1 MPSGTY
7 SYPGVPPQT
16 HALTHARSMSA
27 PCPPTHAHPCHEME
41 GGGGGGEGE
50 RSSTSVMEQEVLEL
64 QQHTPPPPPP
74 LPATCGQD

>member
-7 SYPGVPPQT
+7 SYPSVPPQT

-27 PCPPTHAHPCHEME
+27 PCPPTHAHPVMRWK
-41 GGGGGGEGE
+41 GGGGE

-64 QQHTPPPPPP
+64 QQYTPP
-74 LPATCGQD
+74 LPATCGQV

>member
-27 PCPPTHAHPCHEME
+27 PCPPTHAHPVMRWR
-41 GGGGGGEGE
+41 GGE
-50 RSSTSVMEQEVLEL
+50 EVKGQAL
-64 QQHTPPPPPP
+64 Q
-74 LPATCGQD
+74 

>member
-27 PCPPTHAHPCHEME
+27 PCPPTHAHPVMRWR
-41 GGGGGGEGE
+41 GGGGGE

-64 QQHTPPPPPP
+64 QQYTPPPPPP